1 MNPQSC
7 VVQDVRL
14 NHYGSVGGFVNE
26 IHPSESFQCDWTPSH
41 HDFAG
46 ISDLNSDLSA
56 GTDSTDPCAQ
66 RTRSD
71 RSGA

>member
-1 MNPQSC
+1 MK
-7 VVQDVRL
+7 RIY
-14 NHYGSVGGFVNE
+14 HYGSVGGFVNK

-56 GTDSTDPCAQ
+56 GTDSTDP
-66 RTRSD
+66 
-71 RSGA
+71 